1 MVFHDPGTFRSAS
14 VQIMVG
20 EPVLTADVIAA
31 YPEHPADVVRELT
44 ARIAEAIRAGIV
56 EAEDHY
62 TLELLDVLER
72 AWFQEATRPG
82 AAEQALSW
90 KQRVMRGPRYL
101 AEREPHRVA
110 ALRRRVELYC
120 AHLDEGGVPGEQ
132 LGRPYTPGLGVR
144 YVVENLVWLGPR
156 PPPGPCGPAPP
167 PPPPLVSPETGS
179 GAGRWW
185 TRRGRS
191 ATSCLRMPAHDWRRA
206 SGVMLGALTAL
217 NGLNY
222 LDRYVAAGTL
232 PLILAGLAIS
242 DAQGGLLQSLFIVA
256 YSLVCPVAGWLG
268 DRQPR
273 LRLAALGVFV
283 WSAAT
288 VASGLAPTYAL
299 LLVARA
305 VIGAG
310 EASYS
315 VVTPSLLSDCYP
327 AERRARALGIFYAAI
342 PVGSA
347 LGYIL
352 GGVVGEAYGWRAT
365 FFIAGAPGAAL
376 AFLLLLLAEPRR
388 GALDGAASAPV
399 SLALGDSLRS
409 LARRRS
415 YVVNTTA
422 QVIYT
427 FAMGGLATW
436 MPTYFVRVRGIPL
449 ASAASTFGVLLVVAG
464 FLGTLLGGR
473 VASGV
478 ARRWPGADFVVSGW
492 SLTVSIGFTL
502 VAVLAPQP
510 VVFWPAMF
518 VTLFLLFVNIG
529 PLNAAMAN
537 VLPAELRARGF
548 AVTTMLMHLLGD
560 AASPWLIGAAS
571 DVVGLEMPVL
581 VTGCV
586 LAVAG
591 LVLLWGR
598 ATLVNDLKLAGE
610 AAR

>member
-1 MVFHDPGTFRSAS
+1 
-14 VQIMVG
+14 
-20 EPVLTADVIAA
+20 
-31 YPEHPADVVRELT
+31 
-44 ARIAEAIRAGIV
+44 
-56 EAEDHY
+56 
-62 TLELLDVLER
+62 
-72 AWFQEATRPG
+72 
-82 AAEQALSW
+82 
-90 KQRVMRGPRYL
+90 
-101 AEREPHRVA
+101 
-110 ALRRRVELYC
+110 
-120 AHLDEGGVPGEQ
+120 
-132 LGRPYTPGLGVR
+132 
-144 YVVENLVWLGPR
+144 
-156 PPPGPCGPAPP
+156 
-167 PPPPLVSPETGS
+167 
-179 GAGRWW
+179 
-185 TRRGRS
+185 
-191 ATSCLRMPAHDWRRA
+191 
-206 SGVMLGALTAL
+206 MLGALTAL

-232 PLILAGLAIS
+232 PLILTGLAIS

-388 GALDGAASAPV
+388 GALDAAASAAPV

-415 YVVNTTA
+415 YVVNTAA

-492 SLTVSIGFTL
+492 SLTASIGFTL
-502 VAVLAPQP
+502 VAVLAPRP

-571 DVVGLEMPVL
+571 DVVGLAMPVL